1 MPISVYS
8 TPIPGL
14 STSNIVG
21 KTQQPQKFSF
31 NKNIVVK
38 ATVEYNI
45 LTLATVTAIMEW
57 NIGQPIIGQIR
68 QTAQDRMDFAY

>member
-1 MPISVYS
+1 MPVSVYS
-8 TPIPGL
+8 TPLPGL
-14 STSNIVG
+14 STQHIVG
-21 KTQQPQKFSF
+21 NTQQPQKFTF
-31 NKNIVVK
+31 NQNIVVT

-45 LTLATVTAIMEW
+45 LTLATATAIMEW